1 MSNQLSGKHLIKTQ
15 YYYKL
20 GEERLVPGIE
30 DLEQKCLP
38 VEIFIEYQFYLPL
51 VFVFCFSQIYSVY
64 LNTTWDQNRI

>member
-38 VEIFIEYQFYLPL
+38 VEIFIEYQFCHLCL
-51 VFVFCFSQIYSVY
+51 FFVFLRFTQY
-64 LNTTWDQNRI
+64 T